1 MSRLSVIL
9 AAAILLPHVRAVAD
23 ESLPAGGVYTPKTP
37 MQSVPMRVE
46 VLDGASFRDIETGVI
61 YRLYGVDACTRDQLA
76 NLGRQ
81 PWQCGASAIAWL
93 TTATLNKWVS
103 CNSLREKDERRLAR
117 CSSSEHADLAADM
130 IKEGLAVCLPDS
142 EDQQVRAYASAQEQA
157 RKSYRGLW
165 SSQFAMPW
173 DFRAKQDATKQ
184 AAAKHIP

>member
-1 MSRLSVIL
+1 MTKFHKSLG
-9 AAAILLPHVRAVAD
+9 AAVLFLHASTVAGEPLPT
-23 ESLPAGGVYTPKTP
+23 GGIYTPKAP

-46 VLDGASFRDIETGVI
+46 VLDGTTFRDIETGVV
-61 YRLYGVDACTRDQLA
+61 YRLYGVDACQRDQLA

-103 CNSLREKDERRLAR
+103 CNPLREKDGRRLAR

-130 IKEGLAVCLPDS
+130 LKDGLAVCLPGD
-142 EDQQVRAYASAQEQA
+142 EDQTVRAYLAAQEQA
-157 RKSYRGLW
+157 RKAYRGVW

-173 DFRAKQDATKQ
+173 DFRAKQ
-184 AAAKHIP
+184 AASAKHDP